1 MTTMKGRG
9 ILLGLA
15 GLLMAGVVLQFAYS
29 LREEPPAQPRLRLAE
44 LIARQV
50 PDWKVV
56 DEPIGMTEATSE
68 AALKTLNLDDFV
80 YRRYQRGG
88 RSFTV
93 YAAYWAAG
101 KMPTRLVASHTPD
114 RCWTENGMRCVDLKF
129 KQTYAVQGKPLL
141 PADWRVFVTGSPSTG
156 SGRAPSASSG
166 RAVSDGAGPR
176 TEVGGRTAEKSS
188 ERQAEWESGP
198 RTYVVYWHLVEGKL
212 YDYGERFNAIPDP
225 WRWWK
230 DTVEQAAY
238 GSREQLFVRIAS
250 ETPLEQLWG
259 DPGVQAVLD
268 SVAKL
273 GLYAPASR

>member
-1 MTTMKGRG
+1 
-9 ILLGLA
+9 
-15 GLLMAGVVLQFAYS
+15 MAGVVLQFAYS
-29 LREEPPAQPRLRLAE
+29 LREEPAAQPRLRLAE

-50 PDWKVV
+50 PDWTVV

-141 PADWRVFVTGSPSTG
+141 PADWRVFVSGQDGGRSPSAG
-156 SGRAPSASSG
+156 SGQGAE
-166 RAVSDGAGPR
+166 DGDR
-176 TEVGGRTAEKSS
+176 RAEKRS

-250 ETPLEQLWG
+250 ETPLEQLWS

>member
-1 MTTMKGRG
+1 MTTMKGSG
-9 ILLGLA
+9 LLLGLGA
-15 GLLMAGVVLQFAYS
+15 LLAAGVVLQFAYS
-29 LREEPPAQPRLRLAE
+29 LREEPQAQPRLRLAE

-50 PDWKVV
+50 PDWTVV

-129 KQTYAVQGKPLL
+129 KQTYAVQGHPLL
-141 PADWRVFVTGSPSTG
+141 PADWRVFV
-156 SGRAPSASSG
+156 SGQDGG
-166 RAVSDGAGPR
+166 RR
-176 TEVGGRTAEKSS
+176 TEGGERKAESGGRRTEDGGRRAEKSS

-250 ETPLEQLWG
+250 ETPLEQLWV
-259 DPGVQAVLD
+259 DPGVQAVLE